1 MILRVIISVLLM
13 LSYAVPAIAHEMR
26 PGYLE
31 LTETAEHRFS
41 VTWKVPMKGDAVMR
55 LSPELPAHCTEQ
67 SPPSRRMI
75 QAAMLKQW
83 SVICPGGISPGV
95 IHIDGLR
102 KTLTDVLVRIEYLGG
117 TTQTTRLTGLQPGF
131 TVSGEPSSY
140 EVVLTYLTLGI
151 EHILLGID
159 HLLFV
164 LALLFLVRSWPRLIG
179 TVTSFTLAHSLT
191 LAAAA
196 LNWVQVPQAPVE
208 AVIALSIMFVA
219 IEVLHARKGRIGLA
233 ARMPWVVA
241 FIFGLLHGFGFAGA
255 LNEIGLPENAI
266 PLALAFFNIGVEI
279 GQLLFIAAFFIFMWL
294 VSKLLHKRFATDTSL
309 SPTWAATAR
318 LSFPVAYVIG
328 SLAAYWL
335 IERTVSFWA

>member
-1 MILRVIISVLLM
+1 MIVRLVISLLLIM
-13 LSYAVPAIAHEMR
+13 SYAVPATAHEMR

-31 LTETAEHRFS
+31 LAETAEDRFA
-41 VTWKVPMKGDAVMR
+41 VTWKVPMKGGGVMR
-55 LSPELPAHCTEQ
+55 LSPELPAHCNEQ
-67 SPPSRRMI
+67 SPPSRRLL

-83 SVICPGGISPGV
+83 SVICSGGISQGV
-95 IHIDGLR
+95 IHIEGLSE
-102 KTLTDVLVRIEYLGG
+102 TLTDVLVRIEYLGG
-117 TTQTTRLTGLQPGF
+117 TTQTIRLTAQQPQF

-191 LAAAA
+191 LAAATM
-196 LNWVQVPQAPVE
+196 NWVQVPQSPVE
-208 AVIALSIMFVA
+208 AIIALSIMFVA

-255 LNEIGLPENAI
+255 LNEVGLPENAI

-279 GQLLFIAAFFIFMWL
+279 GQLIFIAAFFTFMWL
-294 VSKLLHKRFATDTSL
+294 MSKVLHKRFATDTSL
-309 SPTWAATAR
+309 SPTWAATAK

-335 IERTVSFWA
+335 IERTVGFWA